1 MGHTISRSQVK
12 KAQARVPQMLTQT
25 GIVSTPEECRNL
37 EAAELGLGEL
47 ESTGLELVV

>member
-1 MGHTISRSQVK
+1 
-12 KAQARVPQMLTQT
+12 MLTQT

-47 ESTGLELVV
+47 ESTGLKLVV

>member
-1 MGHTISRSQVK
+1 MISRSQVK
-12 KAQARVPQMLTQT
+12 KAQARVAQILTQT
-25 GIVSTPEECRNL
+25 GIVITPEECQNI